1 MTRHPVKVVLASL
14 LLALSVPAF
23 ADGDGHRH
31 HHKHKHHRHYGHDHY
46 RDDYRGG
53 PCRVD
58 GWYDRHGHYRE
69 RSVCGESRVMVP
81 VPAPAIYLQPPSVV
95 IQPPGV
101 YLR

>member
-1 MTRHPVKVVLASL
+1 MPCSPVKVVLVSL
-14 LLALSVPAF
+14 LMALSVPTF
-23 ADGDGHRH
+23 ADDDEHRH
-31 HHKHKHHRHYGHDHY
+31 HHKHHRHHDHAYY

-58 GWYDRHGHYRE
+58 GWYDRHGYYRE
-69 RSVCGESRVMVP
+69 RRVCGESRVMVP
-81 VPAPAIYLQPPSVV
+81 VPAPSIYLQPPSLV